1 MTPLLWTTTLP
12 LVIFGALG
20 SAVVKFSSVIHF
32 ETSFVDSPACSDVS
46 KRPSELRTPLSASM
60 R

>member
-1 MTPLLWTTTLP
+1 LP

-20 SAVVKFSSVIHF
+20 IAVLKFSSVIHL
-32 ETSFVDSPACSDVS
+32 ETTFVDSPACSEVS
-46 KRPSELRTPLSASM
+46 KRPSELRTPLPASI